1 MWIMEFIREAHQQ
14 AAIKSSDTSANDLE
28 DTIIL

>member
-1 MWIMEFIREAHQQ
+1 MEFIREAHQQ
-14 AAIKSSDTSANDLE
+14 AAIKSSDPSAKDLE